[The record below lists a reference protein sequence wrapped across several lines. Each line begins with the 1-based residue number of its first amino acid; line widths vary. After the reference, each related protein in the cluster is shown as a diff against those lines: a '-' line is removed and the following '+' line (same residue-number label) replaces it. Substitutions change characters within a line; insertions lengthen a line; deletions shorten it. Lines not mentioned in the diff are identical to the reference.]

1 MRSLRAGPQWLLTQ
15 EDQKKYNEV
24 LNPGNDGIMGY
35 IEIPKINCN
44 LPIYHS
50 VDEGILQTSIGH
62 IPGSSVPVDGEG
74 THCVLSGHRGL
85 PSAKLFSELDRLS
98 EGDSF
103 LIRTLDEVLTYEVDR
118 ILIVLPKDTDALC
131 IEENGDYCT
140 LVTCTPY
147 GVNSHRMLVRGRRI
161 ENASA
166 ANTVRVAADAIQVE
180 PIIVAPFVAIP
191 ILLILLIWVLGRKP
205 RKNHS
210 RRINIHE
217 EKTAFFPGGRAAFMS
232 YNCVELCCRACICI
246 YANRHRAG
254 GFTKN
259 QASLCGG
266 GIQNVPHSGGFFIRA
281 IFSDGGICKLQYFT

>member
-1 MRSLRAGPQWLLTQ
+1 MKKHISAVVILLVFITGLFLLLYPTVSDYINSLHQSWAIAGYAENVAGMDHEKYEKMMREAAEYNAELARRSNQWLLTQ

-166 ANTVRVAADAIQVE
+166 AKTVRVAADAIQVE
-180 PIIVAPFVAIP
+180 PIIVG
-191 ILLILLIWVLGRKP
+191 LLSP
-205 RKNHS
+205 S
-210 RRINIHE
+210 R
-217 EKTAFFPGGRAAFMS
+217 FCLF
-232 YNCVELCCRACICI
+232 C
-246 YANRHRAG
+246 
-254 GFTKN
+254 
-259 QASLCGG
+259 
-266 GIQNVPHSGGFFIRA
+266 
-281 IFSDGGICKLQYFT
+281 

>member
-1 MRSLRAGPQWLLTQ
+1 MKKHISAVVILLVFITGLFLLLYPTVSDYINSLHQSRAIAGYAENVAGMDHEKYEKMMREAAEYNAELARRSNQWLLTQ

-50 VDEGILQTSIGH
+50 VDEGILQTSIGN
-62 IPGSSVPVDGEG
+62 IPGSSVPVGGEG

-166 ANTVRVAADAIQVE
+166 AKTVRVAADAIQVE
-180 PIIVAPFVAIP
+180 PIIVG
-191 ILLILLIWVLGRKP
+191 ILSPSQFCL
-205 RKNHS
+205 
-210 RRINIHE
+210 
-217 EKTAFFPGGRAAFMS
+217 F
-232 YNCVELCCRACICI
+232 C
-246 YANRHRAG
+246 
-254 GFTKN
+254 
-259 QASLCGG
+259 
-266 GIQNVPHSGGFFIRA
+266 
-281 IFSDGGICKLQYFT
+281 

>member
-62 IPGSSVPVDGEG
+62 IPGSSVPVGGEG

-147 GVNSHRMLVRGRRI
+147 AVNTHRLLIRGTRVEYSEEKALTLPHKADTAFIVPDFDVVVAGVLVI
-161 ENASA
+161 AL
-166 ANTVRVAADAIQVE
+166 
-180 PIIVAPFVAIP
+180 IIVLTAI
-191 ILLILLIWVLGRKP
+191 GRTN
-205 RKNHS
+205 RKKK
-210 RRINIHE
+210 RISKKE
-217 EKTAFFPGGRAAFMS
+217 S
-232 YNCVELCCRACICI
+232 
-246 YANRHRAG
+246 NR
-254 GFTKN
+254 
-259 QASLCGG
+259 
-266 GIQNVPHSGGFFIRA
+266 
-281 IFSDGGICKLQYFT
+281 YFD